1 VSSTNIQHM
10 DSKSKDHQSHT
21 KYTQRQIFTRK
32 PIKGENLFFFEMI
45 GSLFLFCTSFTIEH
59 RLNVRLLPLVS
70 LAPTRRK
77 HQLPVYSSTNWMEAP
92 TSNLSQHQLSE
103 GTNLQNLQA
112 PTCRQRHQSP
122 LAPPCHPIFS
132 GCNQM
137 EATTS
142 CVQAPT

>member
-1 VSSTNIQHM
+1 M

-59 RLNVRLLPLVS
+59 RLNVRLLPLIS

>member
-1 VSSTNIQHM
+1 MSSTNIQHM
-10 DSKSKDHQSHT
+10 DSKSKDHQSHI

-59 RLNVRLLPLVS
+59 RLNVRLLPLIS

-112 PTCRQRHQSP
+112 PTCRQKHQSP

-132 GCNQM
+132 GCN
-137 EATTS
+137 
-142 CVQAPT
+142 